1 MLVDVTK
8 GDGSSVS
15 ELTGEVPELKAAIA
29 LANRNGPL
37 LDQRSAED
45 FREIVLV
52 KAGVVFEPDHS
63 HDFIRCD
70 C

>member
-1 MLVDVTK
+1 LIDVTK

-15 ELTGEVPELKAAIA
+15 ELTREVPELKAAIA

-37 LDQRSAED
+37 LNQRSAED

-52 KAGVVFEPDHS
+52 KACVIFKSDHS